1 LPVNS
6 NKLVAIVDDDLDIT
20 ELFSAALIPITG
32 IVVFKFTD
40 PIIALEHITINK
52 ENYILI
58 ISDFKMPG
66 LNGIELIKKV
76 KTLNP
81 RTRTLLMTAF
91 EMTDG
96 LFSEYVNDEII
107 NGFLQKPIKLEI
119 LITEVRNQI
128 HYHETKTYGGNW
140 FH

>member
-1 LPVNS
+1 
-6 NKLVAIVDDDLDIT
+6 
-20 ELFSAALIPITG
+20 
-32 IVVFKFTD
+32 
-40 PIIALEHITINK
+40 
-52 ENYILI
+52 
-58 ISDFKMPG
+58 
-66 LNGIELIKKV
+66 
-76 KTLNP
+76 
-81 RTRTLLMTAF
+81 MTAF

-107 NGFLQKPIKLEI
+107 NGFLQKLIKLEI

>member
-1 LPVNS
+1 LSNIS
-6 NKLVAIVDDDLDIT
+6 NKLVGIVDDDLDIT

-52 ENYILI
+52 KNYILI
-58 ISDFKMPG
+58 ICDLKMPE

-96 LFSEYVNDEII
+96 LFSQYIKDGII
-107 NGFLQKPIKLEI
+107 NGFLQKPIKLKF
-119 LITEVRNQI
+119 LIEEVRKQI
-128 HYHETKTYGGNW
+128 HYHETKAL
-140 FH
+140 

>member
-1 LPVNS
+1 MPVNS

>member
-1 LPVNS
+1 MPVNS

-107 NGFLQKPIKLEI
+107 NGFLQKQIKLKF
-119 LITEVRNQI
+119 LIEQVRMQM
-128 HYHETKTYGGNW
+128 HYHETKS
-140 FH
+140 

>member
-1 LPVNS
+1 
-6 NKLVAIVDDDLDIT
+6 
-20 ELFSAALIPITG
+20 
-32 IVVFKFTD
+32 VFKFTD